1 MTYRYSIV
9 IKALPSYSFV
19 KSYSYNDL
27 DDFKDDFLYRDLK
40 QFNSDQFVIE
50 IRPKVETPR
59 VSEAF

>member
-19 KSYSYNDL
+19 QSYSYNDL

-40 QFNSDQFVIE
+40 QFNNDKFVIE
-50 IRPKVETPR
+50 IRPKVETLR